1 MYYIDDSN
9 YQVHNKKGEI
19 IYFKKIIMTTP
30 LYFHSVM
37 LIAAINVRFDF
48 QLTGSCR
55 RWSWQ
60 RVRRFEVRFE
70 SC

>member
-30 LYFHSVM
+30 LN
-37 LIAAINVRFDF
+37 LQEKNR
-48 QLTGSCR
+48 LP
-55 RWSWQ
+55 
-60 RVRRFEVRFE
+60 
-70 SC
+70 